1 MTLSFSYP
9 DRGSN
14 FFYGKRFVRG
24 NDSATGLIFDC
35 AGRLAGMQATVC
47 VKSEF
52 EREAKNNA

>member
-1 MTLSFSYP
+1 MTPSFSYP

-47 VKSEF
+47 VIWIRKRSQ
-52 EREAKNNA
+52 K